1 MKKYIYII
9 LLILLS
15 ISCTKQEDIETE
27 VVYRKDLTPVMIIDE
42 KITVG
47 GQLTLNEFSSRVGRT
62 IIFPDNTEHWCFWVG
77 VGQESLQRLQQAISD
92 ISRAGQKITK
102 DPFIAFGLQML
113 SSLPIITGSD
123 NVNFYFTSAENQ
135 SLFLQGKTF
144 RYYTFVQL
152 EQTVNSY
159 RLLQFKDTPNDNRRL
174 YFNMQNTR
182 DFRNLDVY
190 VKVYAFVK
198 K

>member
-1 MKKYIYII
+1 MKKYIYI
-9 LLILLS
+9 LLALLS
-15 ISCTKQEDIETE
+15 ISCTKQEEIETE

-62 IIFPDNTEHWCFWVG
+62 IVFPDNTEHWCFWVG
-77 VGQESLQRLQQAISD
+77 VGQESLQRLQQAVSD

-159 RLLQFKDTPNDNRRL
+159 RLIQFKDTPNDNRRL

-190 VKVYAFVK
+190 IKVYAFVRK
-198 K
+198 